1 MVPDKT
7 VGLIIGRRGETIQDL
22 QDRSGCHINIVG
34 ESKSING
41 FRPVNLIGTTEAAM
55 RAKAL
60 IMEIVESDVRPG
72 PGNAQGGAQGGGGG
86 GGGGG
91 GNRQDRGAQGGG
103 GFGGNQGGDKNSETI
118 RVPMEA
124 VGMII
129 GKGAYN

>member
-41 FRPVNLIGTTEAAM
+41 LRPVNLIGSVEAAT

-72 PGNAQGGAQGGGGG
+72 PGGPPSGPPAGG
-86 GGGGG
+86 
-91 GNRQDRGAQGGG
+91 RQDRSQQGGY
-103 GFGGNQGGDKNSETI
+103 GNQGGGGDKNSETI

-129 GKGAYN
+129 GKGMSTLLNPI